1 MKNPELRELRRKIAF
16 INDSG
21 EYGEVLH
28 VTNDT
33 QITYFNF
40 IEVIREDP
48 SIQCDSMKDWVY
60 TSYGCYGEAWYNE
73 KDNLWCDVDSK
84 KDSLLMAKHIYGIY
98 KNPELLQR
106 FLLAKQNIEHKSAKL
121 QKARAELEKRY
132 EKIRQ
137 QSEETKTSL
146 FSHIAQLE
154 LQLSKLN
161 LSDFIDIHSF
171 NLNKMAL
178 ENMLKYKQSK
188 ISEHTNDTKA
198 ASFDFFERL
207 KT

>member
-16 INDSG
+16 IIDSG
-21 EYGEVLH
+21 EYEEVLY
-28 VTNDT
+28 VINDT
-33 QITYFNF
+33 QITYNNL
-40 IEVIREDP
+40 IAVIQKDD
-48 SIQCDSMKDWVY
+48 SIKCDSMKDWVY
-60 TSYGCYGEAWYNE
+60 TSCGCYGDVWHNE
-73 KDNLWCDVDSK
+73 NFNLWYTIDSK
-84 KDSLLMAKHIYGIY
+84 KFPLLMAEHIYKIC
-98 KNPELLQR
+98 KHPELLQR

-188 ISEHTNDTKA
+188 ISEHTDDTKT